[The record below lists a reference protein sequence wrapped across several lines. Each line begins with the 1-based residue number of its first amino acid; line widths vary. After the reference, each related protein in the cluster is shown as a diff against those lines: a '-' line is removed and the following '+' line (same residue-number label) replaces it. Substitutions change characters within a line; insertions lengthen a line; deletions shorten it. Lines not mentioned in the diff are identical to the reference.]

1 MPEKD
6 KSWKECLFFS
16 SSMSPGVIG
25 GKSGLFSAEWEVVQ
39 AENEERGRS
48 LDVSCTAVT
57 IYVLGVHSKTP
68 SGRLNLPTDST
79 EFGIYYIFS
88 YTYTCS

>member
-48 LDVSCTAVT
+48 LMFHVQ
-57 IYVLGVHSKTP
+57 P
-68 SGRLNLPTDST
+68 SPFTCWGYIPRLPVDA
-79 EFGIYYIFS
+79 
-88 YTYTCS
+88 